1 MLRIPEVEKLTNYL
15 RGDLISNFLQED
27 IYRLTNNFF
36 GYQQIPF
43 YEDSNVLILGARSG
57 LEIVRFALEP
67 NIKKIFVVES
77 NKALQEEILLSL
89 SMFDDKIEFF
99 SNLYKLNSLNSYS
112 SKGKFKFD
120 YVRLDIDF
128 LYAKSY
134 CYYPL
139 DPYNLDI
146 FDLFK
151 SFEISYLAGEIDEK
165 IVNSIKLIRLL
176 KKNSESYFLRSN
188 SRKSIMSG
196 TRSNFKYEVSVVVP
210 CYAVLPWIDRCINS
224 LLNQTIKSIEIIAVN
239 DGSPDNTGIHLDKLA
254 KENPEKL
261 KVIHKTNGGCASAR
275 NAGIK
280 AANGEFIGFV
290 DADDWAD
297 SLMFEELYKAAVLNS
312 TLISQCGYKEVFD
325 GSNKTVFYNDSFGG
339 DLDNGQR
346 GVVKEPNSFLLLRPT
361 IWRRIYS
368 QGFLKDNKLFFA
380 EEIKRFDDMPF
391 QFQVFSL
398 AREISVIPDCF
409 YNYRQERVGQD
420 IAVRDERLFV
430 HFQIFEN
437 INKNIASWADSNIE
451 RELIKQKLNTYIWAL
466 KIIRKKYFW
475 RYLHMAS
482 FDLLKNR
489 QNINILEVIKIAR
502 INKSRLFVTFV
513 FIFIVVFDSLRKIFF
528 KLPKKKI

>member
-1 MLRIPEVEKLTNYL
+1 MLRIAEAKKLTDYL
-15 RGDLISNFLQED
+15 SGDLISQFLEED
-27 IYRLTNNFF
+27 IHRLTNNFF

-43 YEDSNVLILGARSG
+43 YADSNVLILGARSG

-67 NIKKIFVVES
+67 NVKKIFVVES
-77 NKALQEEILLSL
+77 NKALQEEILLCL

-99 SNLYKLNSLNSYS
+99 SNLYNINSLNSYS
-112 SKGKFKFD
+112 SKEKFKFD
-120 YVRLDIDF
+120 YVRLDIGF
-128 LYAKSY
+128 LYTKSY

-139 DPYNLDI
+139 DQYNMNI
-146 FDLFK
+146 FDLLK
-151 SFEISYLAGEIDEK
+151 SFEISHLAGEIDEK
-165 IVNSIKLIRLL
+165 LVNPIQLIRLL
-176 KKNSESYFLRSN
+176 KKDSESYFLRSN

-196 TRSNFKYEVSVVVP
+196 TRSNFKYEVSIVVP
-210 CYAVLPWIDRCINS
+210 CYKVLPWVDRCINS

-239 DGSPDNTGIHLDKLA
+239 DGSPDNTGIHLDNLA

-297 SLMFEELYKAAVLNS
+297 SAMFEELYKAAVLNS
-312 TLISQCGYKEVFD
+312 TLISQCGYKEVFE
-325 GSNKTVFYNDSFGG
+325 GSNKTIFYNDSFGG

-346 GVVKEPNSFLLLRPT
+346 GVVKEPSSLILLRPT

-420 IAVRDERLFV
+420 ISVRDERLFV

-437 INKNIASWADSNIE
+437 INKNIISWADSNIE
-451 RELIKQKLNTYIWAL
+451 RELIKQKLNTYLWTL

-475 RYLHMAS
+475 KYFKMAA
-482 FDLLKNR
+482 FDLIKKR
-489 QNINILEVIKIAR
+489 QNIKIFEIIKIAR
-502 INKSRLFVTFV
+502 INKSRLFVTLAFV
-513 FIFIVVFDSLRKIFF
+513 LIVIFDSLRRFLF
-528 KLPKKKI
+528 KLPK